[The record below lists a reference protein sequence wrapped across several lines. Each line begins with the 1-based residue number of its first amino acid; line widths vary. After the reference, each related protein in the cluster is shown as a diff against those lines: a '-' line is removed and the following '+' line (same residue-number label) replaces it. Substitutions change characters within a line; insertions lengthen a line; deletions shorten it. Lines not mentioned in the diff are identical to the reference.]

1 MCSSSFAD
9 SHGDTKNGIGSQIIF
24 VISVIHFQHHI
35 IDFFLVGR
43 IHISFNQCWSN
54 NIVYIIDS
62 FGYAFSMPFVLILV
76 SEFKS
81 FINTCKNIEKKTF
94 TCNYSLFKNNHFFQ
108 KKQYEEMGKMPDLS
122 CDVILDS
129 NYEIMYR

>member
-54 NIVYIIDS
+54 DIVNIIDS
-62 FGYAFSMPFVLILV
+62 FGYTFAMPLVLILV

-81 FINTCKNIEKKTF
+81 FINTWNIEKII
-94 TCNYSLFKNNHFFQ
+94 CILFFFKKPLISF
-108 KKQYEEMGKMPDLS
+108 KKQSFMRKWARCQIYLVM
-122 CDVILDS
+122 
-129 NYEIMYR
+129 